1 MPGTVFPMFSCI
13 TLLWVFTAL
22 KALSKSHHI
31 SRMLQHCVMNMSIFG
46 SGADVVITMSDDSA
60 HPWGTGGALAVVV
73 LSMSDV
79 LPVGTGLIL
88 LVPPVITDVLVDVV
102 SICGVISSAF

>member
-1 MPGTVFPMFSCI
+1 MCHEYG
-13 TLLWVFTAL
+13 
-22 KALSKSHHI
+22 
-31 SRMLQHCVMNMSIFG
+31 SIFG
-46 SGADVVITMSDDSA
+46 SGADIVIAVSDDLA

-88 LVPPVITDVLVDVV
+88 LVPLVITDVLVDAVG
-102 SICGVISSAF
+102 ICGVISSAF